1 MRKANIVVM
10 GKTGAGKSTIINAVL
25 GEDIAPTGDGRHVT
39 MKNEVYTKDV
49 VLPLDASDGQNRK
62 VPCELKMY
70 DTVGLELDEKITD
83 QTLEEIQG
91 YLSRAKTAEGDISL
105 VWFCVNSH
113 GNRLE
118 QYEID
123 LIRKLSLKHE
133 IPFVVVI
140 TQCWSDEESELEKLV
155 RKELPE
161 VFVQRVLAKDY
172 ESDFCGTIPAHGI
185 PDLMGTSFHRYN
197 DLKVRILE
205 KNLYQLNEEHRKRLE
220 RLKAE
225 GSSCVEKYANRAMYI
240 GFIPIVSIPIVH
252 GLCVSVVSDLEK
264 MAGLDSLDN
273 DQIIANIVVGAI
285 MTPLMAIP
293 LFGGLVAGG
302 YVHAAGEGALE
313 ALISVVENNS
323 EVDLRN
329 KETVIRKMKEE
340 MNKEETKGRISA
352 LTAFF
357 KK

>member
-1 MRKANIVVM
+1 
-10 GKTGAGKSTIINAVL
+10 
-25 GEDIAPTGDGRHVT
+25 
-39 MKNEVYTKDV
+39 
-49 VLPLDASDGQNRK
+49 
-62 VPCELKMY
+62 
-70 DTVGLELDEKITD
+70 
-83 QTLEEIQG
+83 
-91 YLSRAKTAEGDISL
+91 
-105 VWFCVNSH
+105 
-113 GNRLE
+113 
-118 QYEID
+118 
-123 LIRKLSLKHE
+123 
-133 IPFVVVI
+133 
-140 TQCWSDEESELEKLV
+140 
-155 RKELPE
+155 
-161 VFVQRVLAKDY
+161 
-172 ESDFCGTIPAHGI
+172 
-185 PDLMGTSFHRYN
+185 
-197 DLKVRILE
+197 
-205 KNLYQLNEEHRKRLE
+205 
-220 RLKAE
+220 
-225 GSSCVEKYANRAMYI
+225 MYI

-285 MTPLMAIP
+285 MTPIMAIP

>member
-25 GEDIAPTGDGRHVT
+25 GEDIAPTGDGLHVT

-83 QTLEEIQG
+83 QTLWEIQG

-123 LIRKLSLKHE
+123 LIRNLSIKYE

-185 PDLMGTSFHRYN
+185 PDLMGMSFHRYR
-197 DLKVRILE
+197 DLKVKVLE
-205 KNLYQLNEEHRKRLE
+205 KKLYQLNEAHRKRLE

-225 GSSCVEKYANRAMYI
+225 GSSCVEEYTTKAMYV
-240 GFIPIVSIPIVH
+240 GFIPLVSIPAIH
-252 GLCVSVVSDLEK
+252 GICTKMIFDLEK
-264 MAGLDSLDN
+264 IAGLDSLDST
-273 DQIIANIVVGAI
+273 QTLANVVVGAL
-285 MTPLMAIP
+285 MTPFMAIP
-293 LFGGLVAGG
+293 IFSGLAAGG
-302 YVHAAGEGALE
+302 YVHAIGESGLE
-313 ALISVVENNS
+313 SLISVVENSS
-323 EVDLRN
+323 EAELRDR
-329 KETVIRKMKEE
+329 ETVIRKIQEE
-340 MNKEETKGRISA
+340 MS
-352 LTAFF
+352 
-357 KK
+357 KKKK